1 MYVSRLSLNNF
12 RNFVELGLDLPT
24 GIVVFYGRNAQGKTT
39 LLEAIYLLAIARA
52 FRAQNEREVINFQT
66 GNEGGDALVGGTIQK
81 RDQRVQVYVGY
92 QSVRSGTEGEPRRLP
107 RSVHKQIRVN
117 RVRRTAAE
125 MVGTLNAVLFSADD
139 IQLVYGHP
147 ADRRRYLDVLISQA
161 DSVYLRTLQR
171 YQRVV
176 QQRNQLLRLL
186 PDGRAQPDELVF
198 WNQELAREGA
208 WITWR
213 RNEAAR
219 ALSRS
224 CAEHHEHLVGSE
236 QEMVMEYRPSVPP
249 SDTVEGT
256 EEQFHQ
262 ALAASSQRE
271 RAVSNTQV
279 GPHRDDFDLL
289 LDGVDM
295 GTFASRGQARTL
307 ALTLRLAEATYLA
320 SARGDG
326 PVVLLDDILSEL
338 DSSRQRRV
346 LETAT
351 RYDQTLITTTE
362 AEHVGRH
369 LGTGPAYMQVVEG
382 KVYPVRENLELLAS
396 SDVPS

>member
-1 MYVSRLSLNNF
+1 
-12 RNFVELGLDLPT
+12 
-24 GIVVFYGRNAQGKTT
+24 
-39 LLEAIYLLAIARA
+39 
-52 FRAQNEREVINFQT
+52 
-66 GNEGGDALVGGTIQK
+66 
-81 RDQRVQVYVGY
+81 
-92 QSVRSGTEGEPRRLP
+92 
-107 RSVHKQIRVN
+107 
-117 RVRRTAAE
+117 
-125 MVGTLNAVLFSADD
+125 
-139 IQLVYGHP
+139 
-147 ADRRRYLDVLISQA
+147 
-161 DSVYLRTLQR
+161 
-171 YQRVV
+171 
-176 QQRNQLLRLL
+176 
-186 PDGRAQPDELVF
+186 
-198 WNQELAREGA
+198 
-208 WITWR
+208 
-213 RNEAAR
+213 
-219 ALSRS
+219 
-224 CAEHHEHLVGSE
+224 
-236 QEMVMEYRPSVPP
+236 
-249 SDTVEGT
+249 
-256 EEQFHQ
+256 
-262 ALAASSQRE
+262 
-271 RAVSNTQV
+271 V

-382 KVYPVRENLELLAS
+382 KVYPVSENLELLAS

>member
-24 GIVVFYGRNAQGKTT
+24 GIVVFHGRNAQGKTT

-92 QSVRSGTEGEPRRLP
+92 QSVRSGTEGEPRRLA

-224 CAEHHEHLVGSE
+224 CSEHHEDLVGSE

-382 KVYPVRENLELLAS
+382 KVYPVSENLELLAS